1 MEYQKKS
8 NHILIIFIIFV
19 LLLHVLILSLLLI
32 KFHEEALFEKHKNE
46 YLTHI
51 PQEQDGSDMPL
62 PETKTKQGMPISLIE
77 ESELP
82 KPTAMQDNSVDSK
95 EKEKEEDKIEE
106 TIEPIEDIKTEEVSQ
121 KPEAEVVS
129 ISEIKPST
137 EGAAVAQTQP
147 VPQGLKRPRR
157 KKLAEIFSQNKPI
170 VPNLTQRFVDGFFE
184 GERDGQYA
192 FSAIGTET
200 VATEQ
205 GLKYAS
211 YLQKV
216 ALALQN
222 SWRIKQSKLKMTVN
236 GRVSK
241 NVGITMRVDKTGAIT
256 AYSLTSPCGIKEID
270 NIVLETIEYSNPF
283 SAIPKY
289 LNKEYLQINFTIVV
303 TIINNRSLFGAH
315 S

>member
-19 LLLHVLILSLLLI
+19 LLLHILILSLLLI
-32 KFHEEALFEKHKNE
+32 KFHEDVIFEKYKNE

-62 PETKTKQGMPISLIE
+62 PETKMKQGLPISLIE

-82 KPTAMQDNSVDSK
+82 KPTAMQDNSIDSK
-95 EKEKEEDKIEE
+95 EKEEEKIEE
-106 TIEPIEDIKTEEVSQ
+106 AVEPIEDIKTEEVTQ
-121 KPEAEVVS
+121 KTESETVN

-137 EGAAVAQTQP
+137 ESAAVTQAQP
-147 VPQGLKRPRR
+147 APQKVKRPRR

-222 SWRIKQSKLKMTVN
+222 SWRIKQSKLKIKVN
-236 GRVSK
+236 GKISK

-270 NIVLETIEYSNPF
+270 TIVLETIEYSNPF

>member
-32 KFHEEALFEKHKNE
+32 KFHEDAIAEKYKNE

-62 PETKTKQGMPISLIE
+62 PETKMKQGMPISLIE

-82 KPTAMQDNSVDSK
+82 KPTAMQDNSIDSK
-95 EKEKEEDKIEE
+95 ETEEEEKIKEA
-106 TIEPIEDIKTEEVSQ
+106 IEPIEDIKPEEVPQ
-121 KPEAEVVS
+121 IKEEVVN

-137 EGAAVAQTQP
+137 EGAAVTQTQP
-147 VPQGLKRPRR
+147 ATQSVKKPRR